1 MKRALIAAA
10 VGLMISGLMMAQGGG
25 FRGRAGGGTP
35 PDPAT
40 RIADQVTRL
49 TTLLDLTSSQA
60 AQMTTILT
68 NEQSATSTL
77 QTTVGTDQTALR
89 SAIESNSPGTIDQ
102 LATAIGT
109 LNGQILSIRAKAQ
122 AAMYAILTTAQQTKL
137 AAVGG
142 IGALGGGPGGPGGP
156 GGRGPR

>member
-1 MKRALIAAA
+1 MGLI
-10 VGLMISGLMMAQGGG
+10 VSGLVMAQGGFG
-25 FRGRAGGGTP
+25 PRAGGGTP

-40 RIADQVTRL
+40 RIANQVARL

-60 AQMTTILT
+60 AQMTTLLT
-68 NEQSATSTL
+68 NEQSSVSSL

-89 SAIESNSPGTIDQ
+89 AAIESNSPSTIDQ
-102 LATAIGT
+102 LSTAIGT
-109 LNGQILSIRAKAQ
+109 LNGQILSIRSKSQ
-122 AAMYAILTTAQQTKL
+122 AAMYAILTSAQQTKL

-156 GGRGPR
+156 GGRGPRGN